1 MLNTIEVR
9 KIMRQYGKNVIY
21 TNKLLDP
28 KFRTVKCYYNGS
40 PEDQELVR
48 KLFELNGQV
57 RVNNNRVVLG
67 VWGSMDAI
75 NVTCKFDKKAK

>member
-9 KIMRQYGKNVIY
+9 KIMRQYGKTDIY
-21 TNKLLDP
+21 TNKLVDP

-40 PEDQELVR
+40 PNDQALVR

-57 RVNNNRVVLG
+57 RVNTNRVILG
-67 VWGSMDAI
+67 FWGGRDAI
-75 NVTCKFDKKAK
+75 NVTCKFEKDAK